1 MDNNMNYQQFQQPI
15 KKKRNPI
22 AIVLIIVLAC
32 GNIALGIILFLSNQK
47 LNDKIE
53 EKQSSC
59 DSIQKQYDNLL
70 SENLQ
75 LDTDY
80 EKLKEENEELQAQIE
95 ELTNPKTDLEES
107 EETGELSDELNTFVN
122 SNMEDV
128 SMFRSDVSYDE
139 IARHPN
145 DYDGEL
151 LTFSGEVA
159 QVIEGDGT
167 TELRIAVD
175 GDYDDIIYGIYD
187 NRILDSRLLEDD
199 KIQFY
204 GESCG
209 IISYQS
215 TLGATISIASIS
227 IYKIVIK

>member
-47 LNDKIE
+47 LNDKSD

-70 SENLQ
+70 SKNLQ

-215 TLGATISIASIS
+215 TLGETISIPSMS
-227 IYKIVIK
+227 IYKILIK

>member
-15 KKKRNPI
+15 KEKRNPI
-22 AIVLIIVLAC
+22 VIVLIIVLLL

-47 LNDKIE
+47 LNDKID

-70 SENLQ
+70 SKNLQ

-107 EETGELSDELNTFVN
+107 EETGELSDELNTFIN

-128 SMFRSDVSYDE
+128 SMFRSDISYDE

-159 QVIEGDGT
+159 QVIEGDGM

-175 GDYDDIIYGIYD
+175 GDYDDIIYD

-215 TLGATISIASIS
+215 TLGDTISIPSMS
-227 IYKIVIK
+227 IYKILIK

>member
-32 GNIALGIILFLSNQK
+32 WNIALGIILFLSNQK
-47 LNDKIE
+47 LNDKID

-70 SENLQ
+70 SKNLQ

-159 QVIEGDGT
+159 QVIEGDGM

-215 TLGATISIASIS
+215 TLGSTISIPSIS

>member
-22 AIVLIIVLAC
+22 VIVLIIVLAL
-32 GNIALGIILFLSNQK
+32 GNIALGTILFLSTQK
-47 LNDKIE
+47 LNDKID

-107 EETGELSDELNTFVN
+107 EEDGELSDELNTFVN

-187 NRILDSRLLEDD
+187 NRILDSRLLEND

-215 TLGATISIASIS
+215 TLGATISIPSMS

>member
-1 MDNNMNYQQFQQPI
+1 MNYQQFQQPI

-47 LNDKIE
+47 LNDKID

-70 SENLQ
+70 SKNLQ

-107 EETGELSDELNTFVN
+107 EETVELSDELNTFIN

-159 QVIEGDGT
+159 QVIEGDGM

-215 TLGATISIASIS
+215 TLGETISIPSML

>member
-15 KKKRNPI
+15 KEKRNPI
-22 AIVLIIVLAC
+22 AIVLIIVLVL
-32 GNIALGIILFLSNQK
+32 GNIALGTILFLNTKK
-47 LNDKIE
+47 LNDKID

-70 SENLQ
+70 SKNLQ

-80 EKLKEENEELQAQIE
+80 EKLKEENEELQVQIE

-107 EETGELSDELNTFVN
+107 EETGELSDELNTFIN

-159 QVIEGDGT
+159 QVIEGDGM

-215 TLGATISIASIS
+215 TLGETISIPSMS

>member
-1 MDNNMNYQQFQQPI
+1 MNYQQFQQPI
-15 KKKRNPI
+15 KEKRNPI

-32 GNIALGIILFLSNQK
+32 GNIALGTILFLNTKK
-47 LNDKIE
+47 LNDKID

-70 SENLQ
+70 SKNLQ

-159 QVIEGDGT
+159 QVIEGDGM

-215 TLGATISIASIS
+215 TLGATISIPSIS

>member
-32 GNIALGIILFLSNQK
+32 WNIALGTILFLNTKK
-47 LNDKIE
+47 LNDKID

-107 EETGELSDELNTFVN
+107 EETGELSDELNTFIN

-159 QVIEGDGT
+159 QVIEGDGM

-215 TLGATISIASIS
+215 TLGATISIPSIS

>member
-15 KKKRNPI
+15 KKNRNPI
-22 AIVLIIVLAC
+22 VIVLIIVLVL

-47 LNDKIE
+47 LNDKID

-70 SENLQ
+70 SKNLQ

-128 SMFRSDVSYDE
+128 SMFRSDISYDE

-159 QVIEGDGT
+159 QVIESDGM

-215 TLGATISIASIS
+215 TLGDTISIPSMS
-227 IYKIVIK
+227 IYKILIK

>member
-47 LNDKIE
+47 LNDKID

-159 QVIEGDGT
+159 QVIEGDGM

-215 TLGATISIASIS
+215 TLGATISIPSIS

>member
-47 LNDKIE
+47 LNDKID

-70 SENLQ
+70 SKNLQ

-199 KIQFY
+199 TIQFY
-204 GESCG
+204 GASCG

-215 TLGATISIASIS
+215 TLGATISIPSIS

>member
-47 LNDKIE
+47 LNDKID

-215 TLGATISIASIS
+215 TLGATISIPSIS

>member
-47 LNDKIE
+47 LNDKIDK
-53 EKQSSC
+53 KQSSC

-70 SENLQ
+70 SKNLQ

-159 QVIEGDGT
+159 QVIEGDGM

-215 TLGATISIASIS
+215 TLGATISIPSIS

>member
-1 MDNNMNYQQFQQPI
+1 MKT
-15 KKKRNPI
+15 KKGGSTNGNRRKNKNGKGEKR
-22 AIVLIIVLAC
+22 
-32 GNIALGIILFLSNQK
+32 NQK
-47 LNDKIE
+47 LNDKID
-53 EKQSSC
+53 EKQSSY

-107 EETGELSDELNTFVN
+107 EETGELSDELNTFIN

-128 SMFRSDVSYDE
+128 SMFRSDISYDE

-159 QVIEGDGT
+159 QVIESDGM

-215 TLGATISIASIS
+215 TLGATISIPSIS

>member
-47 LNDKIE
+47 LNDKID

-70 SENLQ
+70 SKNLQ

-107 EETGELSDELNTFVN
+107 EETGELSDELNTFIN

-128 SMFRSDVSYDE
+128 SMFRSDISYDE

-159 QVIEGDGT
+159 QVIEGDGM

-215 TLGATISIASIS
+215 TLGDTISIPSIS

>member
-22 AIVLIIVLAC
+22 VIVLIIVLLL
-32 GNIALGIILFLSNQK
+32 GNIALGTILFLNTQK
-47 LNDKIE
+47 LNDKID

-215 TLGATISIASIS
+215 TLGATISIPSIS

>member
-47 LNDKIE
+47 LNDKID

-70 SENLQ
+70 SKNLQ

-159 QVIEGDGT
+159 QVIEGDGM

-187 NRILDSRLLEDD
+187 NRILDSRLLEND

-215 TLGATISIASIS
+215 TLGETISIPSMS
-227 IYKIVIK
+227 IYKILIK

>member
-22 AIVLIIVLAC
+22 VIVLIIVLLL
-32 GNIALGIILFLSNQK
+32 GNIALGTILFLNTQK
-47 LNDKIE
+47 LNDKID

-107 EETGELSDELNTFVN
+107 EETGELSDELNTFIN

-128 SMFRSDVSYDE
+128 SMFRSDISYDE

-159 QVIEGDGT
+159 QVIEGDGM

-215 TLGATISIASIS
+215 TLGATISIPSMS
-227 IYKIVIK
+227 IYKILIK

>member
-32 GNIALGIILFLSNQK
+32 GNIALGTILFLSNQK
-47 LNDKIE
+47 LNDKID

-107 EETGELSDELNTFVN
+107 EEAEELSDELNTFVN

-139 IARHPN
+139 VARHPN

-215 TLGATISIASIS
+215 TLGATISIPSMS

>member
-47 LNDKIE
+47 LNDKID

-70 SENLQ
+70 SKNLQ

-107 EETGELSDELNTFVN
+107 DETGELSDELNTFVN

-128 SMFRSDVSYDE
+128 SMFRSDISYDE

-215 TLGATISIASIS
+215 TLGATISIPSIS

>member
-47 LNDKIE
+47 LNDKID

-70 SENLQ
+70 SKNLQ

-107 EETGELSDELNTFVN
+107 EETGELSDELNTFIN

-128 SMFRSDVSYDE
+128 SMFRSDISYDE

-159 QVIEGDGT
+159 QVIEGDGM

-215 TLGATISIASIS
+215 TLGETISIPSMS
-227 IYKIVIK
+227 IYKILIK

>member
-32 GNIALGIILFLSNQK
+32 GNIALGIILFLGNQK
-47 LNDKIE
+47 LNDKIG

-215 TLGATISIASIS
+215 TLGATISIPSMS
-227 IYKIVIK
+227 IYKILIK

>member
-32 GNIALGIILFLSNQK
+32 GNITLGTILFLNTKK
-47 LNDKIE
+47 LNDKID

-215 TLGATISIASIS
+215 TLGATISIPSIS

>member
-47 LNDKIE
+47 LNDKID

-70 SENLQ
+70 SKNLQ

-80 EKLKEENEELQAQIE
+80 EKLKEENEALQAQIE
-95 ELTNPKTDLEES
+95 ELTNPKIDLEES

-215 TLGATISIASIS
+215 TLGATISIPSIS

>member
-15 KKKRNPI
+15 KEKRNPI
-22 AIVLIIVLAC
+22 VIVLIIVLLL
-32 GNIALGIILFLSNQK
+32 GNIALGTILFLNTQK
-47 LNDKIE
+47 LNDKID

-128 SMFRSDVSYDE
+128 SMFRSDISYDE

-215 TLGATISIASIS
+215 TLGATISIPSIS

>member
-15 KKKRNPI
+15 KEKRNPI
-22 AIVLIIVLAC
+22 VIALIIVLVL
-32 GNIALGIILFLSNQK
+32 GNIALGTILFLNTKK
-47 LNDKIE
+47 LNDKIDE
-53 EKQSSC
+53 EQSSC

-70 SENLQ
+70 SKNLQ

-107 EETGELSDELNTFVN
+107 EETVELSDELNTFVN

-215 TLGATISIASIS
+215 TLGATISIPSIS

>member
-1 MDNNMNYQQFQQPI
+1 MDNNMNYQQFQQPT

-32 GNIALGIILFLSNQK
+32 GNIALGTILFLSNQK
-47 LNDKIE
+47 LNDKID

-107 EETGELSDELNTFVN
+107 EEAGELSDELNTFVN

-139 IARHPN
+139 VARHPN

-215 TLGATISIASIS
+215 TLGATISIPSMS

>member
-15 KKKRNPI
+15 KEKRNPI
-22 AIVLIIVLAC
+22 VIVLIIVLLL
-32 GNIALGIILFLSNQK
+32 GNIALGTILFLNTQK
-47 LNDKIE
+47 LNDKID

-128 SMFRSDVSYDE
+128 SMFRSDISYDE

-159 QVIEGDGT
+159 QVIESDGM

-215 TLGATISIASIS
+215 TLGETISIPSMS
-227 IYKIVIK
+227 IYKILIK

>member
-47 LNDKIE
+47 LNDKID

-70 SENLQ
+70 SKNLQ

-128 SMFRSDVSYDE
+128 SMFRSDISYDE

-159 QVIEGDGT
+159 QVIESDGM

-215 TLGATISIASIS
+215 TLGATISIPSIS

>member
-32 GNIALGIILFLSNQK
+32 GNIALGIILFLINQK
-47 LNDKIE
+47 LNDKID

-59 DSIQKQYDNLL
+59 ESIQKQYDNLL
-70 SENLQ
+70 SKNLQ

-139 IARHPN
+139 IATHPN

-215 TLGATISIASIS
+215 TLGATISIPSIS

>member
-15 KKKRNPI
+15 KEKRNPI
-22 AIVLIIVLAC
+22 VIVLIIVLVL
-32 GNIALGIILFLSNQK
+32 GNIALGTILFLNTKK
-47 LNDKIE
+47 LNDKID

-59 DSIQKQYDNLL
+59 DNIQKQYDNLL

-80 EKLKEENEELQAQIE
+80 EKLKEKNEELQAQIE

-107 EETGELSDELNTFVN
+107 EESGELSEELNTFVN

-128 SMFRSDVSYDE
+128 SMFKSDVSYDE

-151 LTFSGEVA
+151 LSFSGEVA
-159 QVIEGDGT
+159 QVIEGEET

-175 GDYDDIIYGIYD
+175 GDYDNIIYGIYD

-215 TLGATISIASIS
+215 TLGATISIPSMS

>member
-32 GNIALGIILFLSNQK
+32 GNIALGTILFLSNQK
-47 LNDKIE
+47 LNDKID

-95 ELTNPKTDLEES
+95 ELTNPKTYLEES
-107 EETGELSDELNTFVN
+107 EEAGELSDELNTFVN

-139 IARHPN
+139 VARHPN

-215 TLGATISIASIS
+215 TLGATISIPSMS

>member
-15 KKKRNPI
+15 KEKRNPI
-22 AIVLIIVLAC
+22 VIVLIIVLLL
-32 GNIALGIILFLSNQK
+32 GNIALGTILFLNTQK
-47 LNDKIE
+47 LNDKID

-128 SMFRSDVSYDE
+128 SMFRSDVSYNE

-145 DYDGEL
+145 YYDGEL

-215 TLGATISIASIS
+215 TLGATISIPSIS

>member
-15 KKKRNPI
+15 KEKRNPI
-22 AIVLIIVLAC
+22 VIVLIIVLLL
-32 GNIALGIILFLSNQK
+32 GNIALGTILFLNTKK
-47 LNDKIE
+47 LNDKID

-215 TLGATISIASIS
+215 TLGATISIPSIS

>member
-15 KKKRNPI
+15 KEKRNPI
-22 AIVLIIVLAC
+22 VIVLIIVLLL
-32 GNIALGIILFLSNQK
+32 GNIALGTILFLNTQK
-47 LNDKIE
+47 LNDKID

-95 ELTNPKTDLEES
+95 ELTNSKTDLEES

-215 TLGATISIASIS
+215 TLGATISIPSIS

>member
-47 LNDKIE
+47 LNDKID

-107 EETGELSDELNTFVN
+107 EETGELSDELNTFIN

-159 QVIEGDGT
+159 QVIESDGM

-215 TLGATISIASIS
+215 TLGATISIPSIS

>member
-47 LNDKIE
+47 LNDKID

-107 EETGELSDELNTFVN
+107 EETGELSDELNTFIN

-159 QVIEGDGT
+159 QVIEGDGM

-215 TLGATISIASIS
+215 TLGDTISIPSMS
-227 IYKIVIK
+227 IYKILIK

>member
-15 KKKRNPI
+15 KEKRNPI
-22 AIVLIIVLAC
+22 VIVLIIVLLL
-32 GNIALGIILFLSNQK
+32 GNIALGTILFLNTQK
-47 LNDKIE
+47 LNDKID

-145 DYDGEL
+145 DYDWEL

-215 TLGATISIASIS
+215 TLGATISIPSIS

>member
-15 KKKRNPI
+15 KEKRNPI
-22 AIVLIIVLAC
+22 VIVLIIVLVL
-32 GNIALGIILFLSNQK
+32 GNIALGTILFLNTQK
-47 LNDKIE
+47 LNDKID

-107 EETGELSDELNTFVN
+107 EETGELSDELNTFIN

-215 TLGATISIASIS
+215 TLGATISIPSIS

>member
-22 AIVLIIVLAC
+22 VIALIIVLVL
-32 GNIALGIILFLSNQK
+32 GNIALGTILFLNTKK
-47 LNDKIE
+47 LNDKIDE
-53 EKQSSC
+53 EQSSC

-70 SENLQ
+70 SKNLQ

-215 TLGATISIASIS
+215 TLGATISIPSIS